1 VNSIVT
7 LVGAVKMK
15 FILTFLCCK
24 KIIHIFFDLYEGIWR
39 NQKLVILS
47 FIEYNNIFN
56 YQIFNKERQY
66 LFLNN
71 DQILENKICVLIHYC
86 YFSKVSI
93 RICKMYLFKPSS
105 TTFFKKVF

>member
-86 YFSKVSI
+86 YFSKG
-93 RICKMYLFKPSS
+93 KYTYL
-105 TTFFKKVF
+105 